1 MESFLSQAVVYLAA
15 AVIAVPIASRLG
27 LGSVLGYLA
36 AGIIIGP
43 VLGLVGSETAD
54 LQHFAE
60 FGVVMMLFVIG
71 LELEPRALWDMRHKL
86 LGLGGLQISGTIA
99 LIGGVAYA
107 FGLPWQSALAVGM
120 ILALSSTAI
129 VLQTLNEKGLMQTPG
144 GRSSFS
150 VLLTQ
155 DIAVI
160 PMLAMLP
167 LLALPYDDHTDKA
180 SGGHGAHD
188 GAHAATNLLE
198 GLPGWAVTLATLG
211 VIAGIILAG
220 IFLIP
225 LLFRFIHG
233 SRLREMY
240 TAITLLI
247 VVGIGYL
254 MTIVGLSPALGTFLA
269 GVVLANSEF
278 RHELEGAI
286 EPFKGLLLGLFFITV
301 GAGINFGILFGNP
314 ATILMMTI
322 GVIAIKG
329 AILFA
334 IALLFRMKGRSRVL
348 FTLSLAQAG
357 EFGFVLIGFTVQQHV
372 LPTTLSEQL
381 LLVVALSMLITPA
394 LFILYDLLSKRLG
407 EPLIEE
413 PENEVDAGGPIIIA
427 GIGRFGQIVNRM
439 VRNSG
444 YETVVLDNNLRMIQL
459 MRKFGYKGFFGDPS
473 RPEILHAAGLRDA
486 RVLVVTIDDKEAAEK
501 LIRYARSERP
511 DLHIVAR
518 AHDRVHVYRLF
529 RAGANDIVREMFDSS
544 LRAGRY
550 VLENVGLTEYEAHEA
565 EKAFYK
571 HDRHAMGQLAPLWD
585 PNKPVHENEA
595 YITRSKELEQELE
608 ATMLSTRAG
617 DAANAE
623 YSSSTADKAEG

>member
-71 LELEPRALWDMRHKL
+71 LELEPLALWDMRHKL

-413 PENEVDAGGPIIIA
+413 PEDEVDAGGPIIIA